1 MADALGRQLRG
12 RAVKKSTKGGLA
24 AAAAVLLLIGG
35 MGTRASWSDDGVVPG
50 TAMET
55 GHLKL
60 INAQCDGWLISGD
73 LFDPASIKL
82 APGSVL
88 TQICTFEVD
97 ALGANLKA
105 DLSVTAPTFQTA
117 NGLTAALGA
126 SATFEDGDG
135 NAIVPE
141 STELSDGETVTATL
155 TVTLPST
162 VGNAVQDLSAQ
173 LQDVTVTAT
182 QV

>member
-1 MADALGRQLRG
+1 M
-12 RAVKKSTKGGLA
+12 KKSTKGGLA

-35 MGTRASWSDDGVVPG
+35 MGTRASWSDNGVVPG
-50 TAMET
+50 TAMNA

-60 INAQCDGWLISGD
+60 VNADCDGWLISGN
-73 LFDPASIKL
+73 LL
-82 APGSVL
+82 APATIKIAPGNVL
-88 TQICTFEVD
+88 TQVCTFEVD
-97 ALGANLKA
+97 ALGVDLKA
-105 DLSVTAPTFQTA
+105 NLSVTAPTFQTT
-117 NGLTAALGA
+117 NGLTTALQT

-135 NAIVPE
+135 DDIVPDD
-141 STELSDGETVTATL
+141 TVLNDGDVITATL

-162 VGNAVQDLSAQ
+162 VGNAVQDLTAT